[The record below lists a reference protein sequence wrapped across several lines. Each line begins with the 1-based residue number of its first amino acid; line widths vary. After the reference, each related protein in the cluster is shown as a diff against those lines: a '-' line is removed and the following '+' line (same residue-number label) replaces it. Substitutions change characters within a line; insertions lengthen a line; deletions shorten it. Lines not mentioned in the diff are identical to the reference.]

1 MDSAHLSCLI
11 VPRVRQRP
19 GYAPKRGVAICPDRF
34 GRDAHMHPGL
44 WYPRGPLCW
53 NRPPHRLEE
62 QRGPTKVQEAIH
74 HPRCK
79 QTGPCGG
86 RASPKASLPS
96 PKDLSRSTKT
106 KQCRR
111 LKQTNQC
118 SKGEGKITTPKQ
130 QRDHPRP
137 VHTPHPPAPGQRYCQ
152 GTSRSGLSRGVYRLP
167 ESDHLCHRTHRFRK
181 KKDDPTLPSTPNNV
195 GKGTSPKPTRP
206 NSRSNILERLS

>member
-1 MDSAHLSCLI
+1 MRPSAEWQSALTASDVMHICIRGSGILEDLSAGI
-11 VPRVRQRP
+11 V
-19 GYAPKRGVAICPDRF
+19 
-34 GRDAHMHPGL
+34 
-44 WYPRGPLCW
+44 
-53 NRPPHRLEE
+53 PPHRLEE

-167 ESDHLCHRTHRFRK
+167 VSDHLCHRTHRFRK
-181 KKDDPTLPSTPNNV
+181 KKMILL
-195 GKGTSPKPTRP
+195 
-206 NSRSNILERLS
+206 SR